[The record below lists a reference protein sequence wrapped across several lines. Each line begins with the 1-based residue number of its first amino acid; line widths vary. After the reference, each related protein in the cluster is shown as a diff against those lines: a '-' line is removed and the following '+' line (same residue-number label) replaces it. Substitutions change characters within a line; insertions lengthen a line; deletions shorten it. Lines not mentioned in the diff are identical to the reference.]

1 MANFLTVTPPLMLP
15 WTHLQTQGPE
25 CLLLRTAAR
34 HESGQLTWR
43 GRRAFVSVGAST
55 QYLRLALTV
64 PGRLFGIWFMKEC
77 GIGMAILA
85 LWPGVAHHQ
94 KDSSGSGQKGPGE
107 RDK

>member
-1 MANFLTVTPPLMLP
+1 M
-15 WTHLQTQGPE
+15 
-25 CLLLRTAAR
+25 
-34 HESGQLTWR
+34 
-43 GRRAFVSVGAST
+43 SVGAST
-55 QYLRLALTV
+55 QDLRLAFTV

-94 KDSSGSGQKGPGE
+94 KGSSGSGQKGSGE